1 MMDIEDQINTIVTS
15 FSTGLPALLTT
26 AGLSNFESY
35 NSGRELKSN
44 SIELCVYADYSKDS
58 TDRLERAFIVK
69 AQLYGIDKS
78 PEYFDVINKYIKSNI
93 KPESI
98 GFTNRDSIIADF
110 MPADRQMTSYVFFS
124 IIFSTELDDCEE

>member
-98 GFTNRDSIIADF
+98 GS
-110 MPADRQMTSYVFFS
+110 
-124 IIFSTELDDCEE
+124 